1 MVSKTFFKI
10 KNNRKAKFKEFEI
23 TMYEPWEKHN
33 FEESELG
40 NLIDSSIILKD
51 KNTKKV
57 AINFNDNIPSVSGA
71 KKLRKFLKI
80 LI

>member
-1 MVSKTFFKI
+1 
-10 KNNRKAKFKEFEI
+10 
-23 TMYEPWEKHN
+23 MYEPWEKHN

-57 AINFNDNIPSVSGA
+57 AINFNDNIPSVLGA
-71 KKLRKFLKI
+71 KRIKKIFKDIDLALVNYNAEDLTLHVLKI
-80 LI
+80 K